1 MAGVIAAV
9 FMTVMTGVGNVTSSN
24 SYMIP
29 PPTVTKE
36 TVIVSSMAVCR
47 KLEAA
52 FHNGYS
58 TSSGETKTST
68 VTYSTDRS
76 GLSSSVIRE
85 SSCTEG
91 QRMSRT
97 KEDMRKAHEREID
110 IRTMAAVLEELFQ
123 DQQEYDECLKN
134 IRVHCPYLS
143 VGNSTYVIF
152 QTLSGWQIEAE
163 GKSTVKE
170 IMLPLV
176 YCKRALIVES
186 LRELV
191 LHIVTTYHPNGVP
204 LFID

>member
-1 MAGVIAAV
+1 
-9 FMTVMTGVGNVTSSN
+9 
-24 SYMIP
+24 
-29 PPTVTKE
+29 
-36 TVIVSSMAVCR
+36 
-47 KLEAA
+47 
-52 FHNGYS
+52 
-58 TSSGETKTST
+58 
-68 VTYSTDRS
+68 
-76 GLSSSVIRE
+76 
-85 SSCTEG
+85 
-91 QRMSRT
+91 MSRT

-134 IRVHCPYLS
+134 IRAHCPYLT

-163 GKSTVKE
+163 GQYTYTIRFYVNQENQRVYE
-170 IMLPLV
+170 IMIPLA

-191 LHIVTTYHPNGVP
+191 LHIVTTYHPSGVP